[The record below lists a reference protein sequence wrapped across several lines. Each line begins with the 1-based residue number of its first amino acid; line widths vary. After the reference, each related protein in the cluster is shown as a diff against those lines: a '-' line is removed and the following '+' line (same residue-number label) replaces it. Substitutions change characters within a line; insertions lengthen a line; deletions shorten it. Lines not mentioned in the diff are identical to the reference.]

1 MNAKRNEV
9 ARSFVTPR
17 CGREGRWV
25 VVRGSA
31 PRSASGRITTSRPT
45 TFGECEASRALTH
58 THPPPES
65 KVDVRSAAVAAAAG
79 DGSPRPHGPHTHI
92 HTQLRACV
100 YADSSARGGG
110 GGGSSWKGM
119 QRARRKSAKINECAR
134 RRRKNKKKRERERRR
149 RSSSWS
155 WRWSRAL
162 SGPARTP
169 PRGHPRAAA
178 ESGGRNER
186 ASCFNFSSPSPSS
199 SSRPVFAAS
208 FSIYV
213 NEWAS
218 DAFATTRNVYTRL
231 HPIHDRRHP
240 PPRQPFAMKRNKI
253 MRTHMVEWNK
263 HGARGIADL
272 LLNLSSKNLKF

>member
-1 MNAKRNEV
+1 MSA
-9 ARSFVTPR
+9 
-17 CGREGRWV
+17 REGGERIRK
-25 VVRGSA
+25 RGSA
-31 PRSASGRITTSRPT
+31 S
-45 TFGECEASRALTH
+45 
-58 THPPPES
+58 
-65 KVDVRSAAVAAAAG
+65 AAAAPVPEAEG
-79 DGSPRPHGPHTHI
+79 EAERWAGPH
-92 HTQLRACV
+92 A
-100 YADSSARGGG
+100 
-110 GGGSSWKGM
+110 
-119 QRARRKSAKINECAR
+119 
-134 RRRKNKKKRERERRR
+134 
-149 RSSSWS
+149 
-155 WRWSRAL
+155 
-162 SGPARTP
+162 P